1 MIKIES
7 VEGICTITRD
17 GEECVLFPNMQIT
30 PEEVE
35 TIVAGGDVVYCI
47 DESQVVV
54 VPKGEKATIS
64 TVEVTTEPA
73 PVVVE
78 TTNTEETK
86 EETKEETAPVSV
98 VPPSVE
104 TPAPVAAKK

>member
-17 GEECVLFPNMQIT
+17 GHDCVLFVGMQIT

-35 TIVAGGDVVYCI
+35 TMVAGGDVVYSI
-47 DESQVVV
+47 DESQIVVV
-54 VPKGEKATIS
+54 AKGEKATVS
-64 TVEVTTEPA
+64 EVVKTEVEAAPTTETA
-73 PVVVE
+73 P
-78 TTNTEETK
+78 TEETK
-86 EETKEETAPVSV
+86 EEQAPEEV

-104 TPAPVAAKK
+104 VTAQVAAPAKK